1 MTASLDHA
9 IWFHAPLRI
18 DDWLLYV
25 QDSPVTGGA
34 RGFARGSIYTRDGQ
48 LVASAVQ
55 EGLMRIVKPTEA
67 EDRSI

>member
-1 MTASLDHA
+1 
-9 IWFHAPLRI
+9 
-18 DDWLLYV
+18 V